1 MKTTARVYVW
11 LTNQPEP
18 LNIACTSIGGMESQG
33 WVPIKTVDI
42 DIDLGDIDLVELK
55 NQQLIS
61 ARDALLDR
69 HHEELMLIEDSIRLS
84 KEL

>member
-1 MKTTARVYVW
+1 MKTTAKIHIW
-11 LTNQPEP
+11 LTQHPAP
-18 LNIACTSIGGMESQG
+18 FNISCSSIDGMETQG
-33 WVPIKTVDI
+33 WIKIKTVDI

-61 ARDALLDR
+61 ARDALLDK
-69 HHEELMLIEDSIRLS
+69 HHEELMLIEDNIRLS